1 MNLKKVVILSLSLVT
16 LLTNAVT
23 VEAKV
28 KPKTFPPIFHTFDKE
43 QFWTAYYTSK
53 DSKYYKIRSIYQEVD
68 YSSKFPFTA
77 LSCNDGDQTFKYYGR
92 KDTVKVTT
100 SKADK
105 YGYMNTTFTVKI
117 GNRVFNEYD
126 ETVSN
131 SVADIY
137 DVESRDNF
145 GYADIIVYHQA
156 FDRTTGINLMS
167 GTEDYT
173 DAKTGL
179 ELKNA
184 CVFKANGKKWA
195 VQATAEKR
203 EASEGYPAGSIVLN
217 VYHPKNYK
225 GTVFTQMMASDWFSA
240 SDPDRWGIDRKTII
254 LSLDYSKKFTMQG
267 NKLMVYGDFWH
278 YKDGW
283 KYMEW
288 WNLIGNTYYTASGK

>member
-1 MNLKKVVILSLSLVT
+1 MNLKKVVVLSLSLVT

-28 KPKTFPPIFHTFDKE
+28 KPKTFPPIFHTFDKTK
-43 QFWTAYYTSK
+43 FARGYDKISK
-53 DSKYYKIRSIYQEVD
+53 GRAILQEVD

-77 LSCNDGDQTFKYYGR
+77 LSCNDGDQTFKYYAR

-105 YGYMNTTFTVKI
+105 FGYMNTTFTVKI
-117 GNRVFNEYD
+117 GSRVFNEYD
-126 ETVSN
+126 KPVSN

-137 DVESRDNF
+137 DVESRDNSIF
-145 GYADIIVYHQA
+145 ADIIVYHQA

-203 EASEGYPAGSIVLN
+203 EPSEGYPAGSIVLN
-217 VYHPKNYK
+217 VYHPATYK
-225 GTVFTQMMASDWFSA
+225 GTVFTQMMASSSSKMLDGV
-240 SDPDRWGIDRKTII
+240 DRHLII
-254 LSLDYSKKFTMQG
+254 TSLDYSKKFTMQG

-283 KYMEW
+283 KYPEW

>member
-1 MNLKKVVILSLSLVT
+1 MNLKKIVILSLSLVT

-23 VEAKV
+23 VEAKT
-28 KPKTFPPIFHTFDKE
+28 KPKTFPPIFHTFDKTK
-43 QFWTAYYTSK
+43 FARGTGKYSK
-53 DSKYYKIRSIYQEVD
+53 VRAILQDVD

-77 LSCNDGDQTFKYYGR
+77 LNCADGDETSKYYAR

-100 SKADK
+100 SKPDK

-137 DVESRDNF
+137 NVESRDNF

-217 VYHPKNYK
+217 VYHLKNYK
-225 GTVFTQMMASDWFSA
+225 GTVFTQMMASA
-240 SDPDRWGIDRKTII
+240 SSRTASGVDRHSVIN
-254 LSLDYSKKFTMQG
+254 SLDYSKKFTMQG

>member
-16 LLTNAVT
+16 LLTNVVT

-28 KPKTFPPIFHTFDKE
+28 KPKTFPPIFHTFDKTK
-43 QFWTAYYTSK
+43 FARGYDKISK
-53 DSKYYKIRSIYQEVD
+53 GRAILQEVE

-77 LSCNDGDQTFKYYGR
+77 LSCNDGDQTFKYYAR

-105 YGYMNTTFTVKI
+105 FGYMNTTFTVKI

-145 GYADIIVYHQA
+145 GYADIVVYHQA

-203 EASEGYPAGSIVLN
+203 EASEGYPAGSIVFN
-217 VYHPKNYK
+217 VYHPATYK
-225 GTVFTQMMASDWFSA
+225 GTVFTQMMASSSSKMLDGV
-240 SDPDRWGIDRKTII
+240 DRHLII
-254 LSLDYSKKFTMQG
+254 ASLDYSKKFTMQG

-283 KYMEW
+283 KYPEW
-288 WNLIGNTYYTASGK
+288 WNLLGNTYYTASGK

>member
-16 LLTNAVT
+16 LLTNVVT

-28 KPKTFPPIFHTFDKE
+28 KPKTFPPIFHTFDKTK
-43 QFWTAYYTSK
+43 FARGYDKISK
-53 DSKYYKIRSIYQEVD
+53 GRAILQEVD

-77 LSCNDGDQTFKYYGR
+77 LSCNDGDQTFKYYAR

-137 DVESRDNF
+137 NVESRDNF

-225 GTVFTQMMASDWFSA
+225 GVVFTQMMASA
-240 SDPDRWGIDRKTII
+240 SSKMQDGVDRHSVIN
-254 LSLDYSKKFTMQG
+254 SLDYSKKFTMQG

-283 KYMEW
+283 NYPEW
-288 WNLIGNTYYTASGK
+288 WNLLGNTYYTASGK

>member
-1 MNLKKVVILSLSLVT
+1 MKLKKILVIALGVFT
-16 LLTNAVT
+16 LLSNTVT
-23 VEAKV
+23 VQA
-28 KPKTFPPIFHTFDKE
+28 KPKQKTYPPIFHTFDKTK
-43 QFWTAYYTSK
+43 FARGTGKYSK
-53 DSKYYKIRSIYQEVD
+53 VRTILQEVD

-77 LSCNDGDQTFKYYGR
+77 LNCADGDETSKYYAR
-92 KDTVKVTT
+92 KDTVKVST
-100 SKADK
+100 SKPDK

-126 ETVSN
+126 DTVSN
-131 SVADIY
+131 SIEDIY
-137 DVESRDNF
+137 NVESRDNF
-145 GYADIIVYHQA
+145 GYADILVFHQA

-173 DAKTGL
+173 DANTGL

-203 EASEGYPAGSIVLN
+203 EASAGYPAGSIVLN

-225 GTVFTQMMASDWFSA
+225 GTVFTQMMAADWFSS
-240 SDPDRWGIDRKTII
+240 SDPDKWGVDRKGVI

-267 NKLMVYGDFWH
+267 KKLMVYGDFWH
-278 YKDGW
+278 YKNGW
-283 KYMEW
+283 GYMEW

>member
-1 MNLKKVVILSLSLVT
+1 MKLKKILVIALGVFT
-16 LLTNAVT
+16 LLSNTVT
-23 VEAKV
+23 VEAKP
-28 KPKTFPPIFHTFDKE
+28 KPKTYPPIFHTFDKE
-43 QFWTAYYTSK
+43 QFARGTGKYSK
-53 DSKYYKIRSIYQEVD
+53 VRAILQEVD
-68 YSSKFPFTA
+68 YSSQFPFTA
-77 LSCNDGDQTFKYYGR
+77 LNCADGDETTKYYAR

-100 SKADK
+100 SKPDK

-184 CVFKANGKKWA
+184 CVFKVKGKKWA

-225 GTVFTQMMASDWFSA
+225 GTVFTQMMASA
-240 SDPDRWGIDRKTII
+240 SSRTANGVDRHSVIN
-254 LSLDYSKKFTMQG
+254 SLDYSKKFTMQG

-288 WNLIGNTYYTASGK
+288 WNLLGNTYYTASGK

>member
-16 LLTNAVT
+16 LLTNVVT
-23 VEAKV
+23 VEAKA
-28 KPKTFPPIFHTFDKE
+28 KPKTFPPIFHTFDKTK
-43 QFWTAYYTSK
+43 FARGYDKISK
-53 DSKYYKIRSIYQEVD
+53 GRAILQEVD

-77 LSCNDGDQTFKYYGR
+77 LSCNDGDQTFKYYAR

-100 SKADK
+100 SKPDK

-203 EASEGYPAGSIVLN
+203 EPSEGYPAGSIVLN
-217 VYHPKNYK
+217 VYHPATYK
-225 GTVFTQMMASDWFSA
+225 GTVFTQMMASA
-240 SDPDRWGIDRKTII
+240 SSRTASGVDRHSVIN
-254 LSLDYSKKFTMQG
+254 SLDYSKKFTMQG

>member
-1 MNLKKVVILSLSLVT
+1 
-16 LLTNAVT
+16 
-23 VEAKV
+23 
-28 KPKTFPPIFHTFDKE
+28 
-43 QFWTAYYTSK
+43 
-53 DSKYYKIRSIYQEVD
+53 
-68 YSSKFPFTA
+68 
-77 LSCNDGDQTFKYYGR
+77 
-92 KDTVKVTT
+92 
-100 SKADK
+100 
-105 YGYMNTTFTVKI
+105 
-117 GNRVFNEYD
+117 
-126 ETVSN
+126 
-131 SVADIY
+131 
-137 DVESRDNF
+137 
-145 GYADIIVYHQA
+145 
-156 FDRTTGINLMS
+156 MS

-203 EASEGYPAGSIVLN
+203 EPSEGYPAGSIVFN

-225 GTVFTQMMASDWFSA
+225 GTVFTQMMASSSSRTA
-240 SDPDRWGIDRKTII
+240 SGVDRHSVIA
-254 LSLDYSKKFTMQG
+254 SLDYSKKFTMQG

>member
-1 MNLKKVVILSLSLVT
+1 MNLKKIVILSLSLVT
-16 LLTNAVT
+16 LLTNVVT

-28 KPKTFPPIFHTFDKE
+28 KPKTFPPIFHTFDKTK
-43 QFWTAYYTSK
+43 FARGTGKYSK
-53 DSKYYKIRSIYQEVD
+53 VRAILQEVD
-68 YSSKFPFTA
+68 YSSQFPFTA
-77 LSCNDGDQTFKYYGR
+77 LNCADGDETTKYYAR

-105 YGYMNTTFTVKI
+105 FGYMNTTFTVKI

-203 EASEGYPAGSIVLN
+203 EPSEGYPAGSIVFN
-217 VYHPKNYK
+217 VYHPATYK
-225 GTVFTQMMASDWFSA
+225 GTVFTQMMASSSSRTA
-240 SDPDRWGIDRKTII
+240 SGVDRHSVIA
-254 LSLDYSKKFTMQG
+254 SLDYSKKFTMQG

>member
-68 YSSKFPFTA
+68 YSSKFPFPA
-77 LSCNDGDQTFKYYGR
+77 LSCNDGDQTFKYYAR

-100 SKADK
+100 SKPDK

-137 DVESRDNF
+137 DVESRDNSIF
-145 GYADIIVYHQA
+145 SDIIVYHQA

-225 GTVFTQMMASDWFSA
+225 GTVFTQMMAA
-240 SDPDRWGIDRKTII
+240 SSSKMLDGVDRHLII
-254 LSLDYSKKFTMQG
+254 ASLDYSKKFTMQG

-283 KYMEW
+283 KYPEW
-288 WNLIGNTYYTASGK
+288 WNLLGNTYYTASGK

>member
-28 KPKTFPPIFHTFDKE
+28 KPKAFPPIFHTFTKGQFRVGNIKDK
-43 QFWTAYYTSK
+43 TSK
-53 DSKYYKIRSIYQEVD
+53 NYGIHPIYQEID

-100 SKADK
+100 SKPDK

-225 GTVFTQMMASDWFSA
+225 GVVFTQMMAA
-240 SDPDRWGIDRKTII
+240 SSSKMLDGVDRHLII
-254 LSLDYSKKFTMQG
+254 ASLDYSKKFTMQG

-283 KYMEW
+283 KYPEW
-288 WNLIGNTYYTASGK
+288 WNLLGNTYYTASGK

>member
-1 MNLKKVVILSLSLVT
+1 MNLKKIVILSLSLVT

-28 KPKTFPPIFHTFDKE
+28 KPKTFPPIFHTFTKGQFDRGNIKDK
-43 QFWTAYYTSK
+43 T
-53 DSKYYKIRSIYQEVD
+53 SKYYGIHPIYHEID

-77 LSCNDGDQTFKYYGR
+77 LNCSDSDETSKYYAR

-100 SKADK
+100 SKPDK

-225 GTVFTQMMASDWFSA
+225 GTVFTQMMAA
-240 SDPDRWGIDRKTII
+240 SSSKMLDGVDRHLII
-254 LSLDYSKKFTMQG
+254 ASLDYSKKFTMQG

-283 KYMEW
+283 KYPEW
-288 WNLIGNTYYTASGK
+288 WNLLGNTYYTASGK

>member
-28 KPKTFPPIFHTFDKE
+28 KPKTFPPIFHTFDKTK
-43 QFWTAYYTSK
+43 FARGYDKISK
-53 DSKYYKIRSIYQEVD
+53 GRAILQEVD

-77 LSCNDGDQTFKYYGR
+77 LSCNDGDQTFKYYAR

-100 SKADK
+100 SKPDK

-137 DVESRDNF
+137 DVESRDNSIF
-145 GYADIIVYHQA
+145 SDIIVYHQA

-203 EASEGYPAGSIVLN
+203 EPSEGYPAGSIVFN
-217 VYHPKNYK
+217 VYHPATYK
-225 GTVFTQMMASDWFSA
+225 GTVFTQMMASSSSRTA
-240 SDPDRWGIDRKTII
+240 SGVDRHSVIA
-254 LSLDYSKKFTMQG
+254 SLDYSKKFTMQG

>member
-1 MNLKKVVILSLSLVT
+1 MNLKKIVILSLSLVT

-28 KPKTFPPIFHTFDKE
+28 KPKTFPPIFHTFDKTK
-43 QFWTAYYTSK
+43 FARGTGKYSK
-53 DSKYYKIRSIYQEVD
+53 VRAILQEVD
-68 YSSKFPFTA
+68 YSSQFPFTA
-77 LSCNDGDQTFKYYGR
+77 LNCADGDETTKYYAR

-100 SKADK
+100 SKPDK

-184 CVFKANGKKWA
+184 CVFKVKGKRWA

-225 GTVFTQMMASDWFSA
+225 GTVFTQMMASA
-240 SDPDRWGIDRKTII
+240 SSRTASGVDRHSVIN
-254 LSLDYSKKFTMQG
+254 SLDYSKKFTMQG

>member
-16 LLTNAVT
+16 LLTNVVT

-28 KPKTFPPIFHTFDKE
+28 KPKTFPPIFHTFDKTK
-43 QFWTAYYTSK
+43 FARGYDKISK
-53 DSKYYKIRSIYQEVD
+53 GRAILQEVE

-77 LSCNDGDQTFKYYGR
+77 LSCNDGDQTFKYYAR

-105 YGYMNTTFTVKI
+105 FGYMNTTFTVKI
-117 GNRVFNEYD
+117 GNRVFDEYD
-126 ETVSN
+126 KPVSN

-137 DVESRDNF
+137 DVESRDNSIF
-145 GYADIIVYHQA
+145 ADIIVYHQA

-217 VYHPKNYK
+217 VYHPATYK
-225 GTVFTQMMASDWFSA
+225 GTVFTQMMAA
-240 SDPDRWGIDRKTII
+240 SSSKMLDGVDRHSVIN
-254 LSLDYSKKFTMQG
+254 SLDYSKKFTMQG

-283 KYMEW
+283 KYPEW
-288 WNLIGNTYYTASGK
+288 WNLLGNTYYTASGK

>member
-23 VEAKV
+23 VEAKT

-43 QFWTAYYTSK
+43 QFARGTGKYSK
-53 DSKYYKIRSIYQEVD
+53 VRAILQEVD

-77 LSCNDGDQTFKYYGR
+77 LSCNDGDQTFKYYAR

-100 SKADK
+100 SKPDK

-117 GNRVFNEYD
+117 GNRVFDEYD

-217 VYHPKNYK
+217 VYHPKNSK
-225 GTVFTQMMASDWFSA
+225 GVVFTQMMAA
-240 SDPDRWGIDRKTII
+240 SSSKMLDGVDRHLII
-254 LSLDYSKKFTMQG
+254 ASLDYSKKFTMQG

-283 KYMEW
+283 KYPEW
-288 WNLIGNTYYTASGK
+288 WNLLGNTYYTASGK

>member
-1 MNLKKVVILSLSLVT
+1 MNLKKIVVLSLSLVT

-28 KPKTFPPIFHTFDKE
+28 KPKAFPPIFHTFDKTK
-43 QFWTAYYTSK
+43 FARGYDKISK
-53 DSKYYKIRSIYQEVD
+53 GRAILQEVD

-100 SKADK
+100 SKPDK

-117 GNRVFNEYD
+117 GNRVFDEYD
-126 ETVSN
+126 KPISN

-137 DVESRDNF
+137 DVESRDNSIF
-145 GYADIIVYHQA
+145 ADIIVYHQA

-203 EASEGYPAGSIVLN
+203 EPSEGYPAGSIVFN
-217 VYHPKNYK
+217 VYHPATYK
-225 GTVFTQMMASDWFSA
+225 GTVFTQMMASSSSRTA
-240 SDPDRWGIDRKTII
+240 SGVDRHSVIA
-254 LSLDYSKKFTMQG
+254 SLDYSKKFTMQG

>member
-1 MNLKKVVILSLSLVT
+1 MKLKKILVIALLIAIY
-16 LLTNAVT
+16 LTNIIS
-23 VEAKV
+23 VEAKT
-28 KPKTFPPIFHTFDKE
+28 KKKSHPPIFHTFDKE
-43 QFWTAYYTSK
+43 QFARGTGKYSK
-53 DSKYYKIRSIYQEVD
+53 VRAILQEVD
-68 YSSKFPFTA
+68 YSSQFPFTA
-77 LSCNDGDQTFKYYGR
+77 LNCADGDETTKYYAR

-105 YGYMNTTFTVKI
+105 FGYMNTTFTVKI
-117 GNRVFNEYD
+117 GNRVFDEYD
-126 ETVSN
+126 KPVSN

-137 DVESRDNF
+137 DVESRDNSIF
-145 GYADIIVYHQA
+145 ADIIVYHQA

-184 CVFKANGKKWA
+184 CVFKVKGKKWA

-217 VYHPKNYK
+217 VYHPATYK
-225 GTVFTQMMASDWFSA
+225 GTVFTQMMAA
-240 SDPDRWGIDRKTII
+240 SSSKMLDGVDRHSII
-254 LSLDYSKKFTMQG
+254 ASLDYSKKFTMQG

-283 KYMEW
+283 KYPEW
-288 WNLIGNTYYTASGK
+288 WNLLGNTYYTASGK

>member
-1 MNLKKVVILSLSLVT
+1 MNLKKIVILSLSLVT

-28 KPKTFPPIFHTFDKE
+28 KPKTFPPIFHTFDKTK
-43 QFWTAYYTSK
+43 FARGYDKISK
-53 DSKYYKIRSIYQEVD
+53 GRAILQEVD

-77 LSCNDGDQTFKYYGR
+77 LSCNDGDQTFKYYAR

-145 GYADIIVYHQA
+145 GYADIVVYHQA

-225 GTVFTQMMASDWFSA
+225 GTVFTQMMAA
-240 SDPDRWGIDRKTII
+240 SSSKMLDGVDRHSVIAN
-254 LSLDYSKKFTMQG
+254 LDYSKKFTMQG

-283 KYMEW
+283 KYPEW
-288 WNLIGNTYYTASGK
+288 WNLLGNTYYTASGK

>member
-28 KPKTFPPIFHTFDKE
+28 KPKTFPPIFHTFDKTK
-43 QFWTAYYTSK
+43 FARGYDKISK
-53 DSKYYKIRSIYQEVD
+53 GRAILQEVD

-77 LSCNDGDQTFKYYGR
+77 LSCNDGDQTFKYYAR

-105 YGYMNTTFTVKI
+105 FGYMNTTFTVKI
-117 GNRVFNEYD
+117 GNRVFDEYD
-126 ETVSN
+126 KPVSN

-225 GTVFTQMMASDWFSA
+225 GVVFTQMMASA
-240 SDPDRWGIDRKTII
+240 SSRTANGVDRHSVIN
-254 LSLDYSKKFTMQG
+254 SLDYSKKFTMQG

>member
-28 KPKTFPPIFHTFDKE
+28 KPKAFPPIFHTFTKGQFRVGNIKDK
-43 QFWTAYYTSK
+43 TSK
-53 DSKYYKIRSIYQEVD
+53 NYGIHPIYQEID

-77 LSCNDGDQTFKYYGR
+77 LSCNDGDQTFKYYAR

-100 SKADK
+100 SKPDK

-137 DVESRDNF
+137 NVESRDNF

-225 GTVFTQMMASDWFSA
+225 GVVFTQMMASA
-240 SDPDRWGIDRKTII
+240 SSRTANGVDRHSVIN
-254 LSLDYSKKFTMQG
+254 SLDYSKKFTMQG

>member
-16 LLTNAVT
+16 LLTNVVT

-100 SKADK
+100 SKPDK

-145 GYADIIVYHQA
+145 GYADIVVYHQA

-225 GTVFTQMMASDWFSA
+225 GVVFTQMMAA
-240 SDPDRWGIDRKTII
+240 SSSKMLDGVDRHLII
-254 LSLDYSKKFTMQG
+254 ASLDYSKKFTMQG

-283 KYMEW
+283 KYPEW
-288 WNLIGNTYYTASGK
+288 WNLLGNTYYTASGK

>member
-43 QFWTAYYTSK
+43 QFARGTGKYSK
-53 DSKYYKIRSIYQEVD
+53 VRAILQEVD
-68 YSSKFPFTA
+68 YSSQFPFTA
-77 LSCNDGDQTFKYYGR
+77 LNCADGDETTKYYAR

-137 DVESRDNF
+137 DVESRDNSIF
-145 GYADIIVYHQA
+145 ADIIVYHQA

-217 VYHPKNYK
+217 VYHPATYK
-225 GTVFTQMMASDWFSA
+225 GTVFTQMMASA
-240 SDPDRWGIDRKTII
+240 SSRTASGVDRHSVIN
-254 LSLDYSKKFTMQG
+254 SLDYSKKFTMQG

-288 WNLIGNTYYTASGK
+288 WNLIGNTYYTSSGK

>member
-28 KPKTFPPIFHTFDKE
+28 KPKTFPPIFHTFDKTK
-43 QFWTAYYTSK
+43 FARGTGKYSK
-53 DSKYYKIRSIYQEVD
+53 VRAILQEVD
-68 YSSKFPFTA
+68 YSSQFPFTA
-77 LSCNDGDQTFKYYGR
+77 LNCADGDETTKYYAR

-100 SKADK
+100 SKPDK

-145 GYADIIVYHQA
+145 GYVDIIVYHQA

-225 GTVFTQMMASDWFSA
+225 GTVFTQMMASA
-240 SDPDRWGIDRKTII
+240 SSRTASGVDRHAVIN
-254 LSLDYSKKFTMQG
+254 SLDYSKKFTMQG

>member
-16 LLTNAVT
+16 LLTNVVT
-23 VEAKV
+23 VEAKA
-28 KPKTFPPIFHTFDKE
+28 KPKTFPPIFHTFDKTK
-43 QFWTAYYTSK
+43 FARGYDKISK
-53 DSKYYKIRSIYQEVD
+53 GRAILQEVD

-77 LSCNDGDQTFKYYGR
+77 LSCNDGDQTFKYYAR

-100 SKADK
+100 SKPDK

-126 ETVSN
+126 ETLSN

-203 EASEGYPAGSIVLN
+203 EPSEGYPAGSIVLN
-217 VYHPKNYK
+217 VYHPATYK
-225 GTVFTQMMASDWFSA
+225 GTVFTQMMASA
-240 SDPDRWGIDRKTII
+240 SSRTASGVDRHSVIN
-254 LSLDYSKKFTMQG
+254 SLDYSKKFTMQG

>member
-28 KPKTFPPIFHTFDKE
+28 KPKTFPPIFHTFDKTK
-43 QFWTAYYTSK
+43 FARGYDKISK
-53 DSKYYKIRSIYQEVD
+53 GRAILQEVD

-100 SKADK
+100 SKPDK

-137 DVESRDNF
+137 DVESRDNSIF
-145 GYADIIVYHQA
+145 SDIIVYHQA

-225 GTVFTQMMASDWFSA
+225 GVVFTQMMAA
-240 SDPDRWGIDRKTII
+240 SSSKMLDGVDRHLII
-254 LSLDYSKKFTMQG
+254 ASLDYSKKFTMQG

-283 KYMEW
+283 KYPEW
-288 WNLIGNTYYTASGK
+288 WNLLGNTYYTASGK

>member
-16 LLTNAVT
+16 LLTNVVT

-28 KPKTFPPIFHTFDKE
+28 KPKTFPPIFHTFDKTK
-43 QFWTAYYTSK
+43 FARGHGKISK
-53 DSKYYKIRSIYQEVD
+53 VRAILQEVE

-77 LSCNDGDQTFKYYGR
+77 LSCNDGDQTFEYYAR

-105 YGYMNTTFTVKI
+105 FGYMNTTFTVKI
-117 GNRVFNEYD
+117 GNRVFDEYD
-126 ETVSN
+126 KPVSN

-137 DVESRDNF
+137 DVESRDNSIF
-145 GYADIIVYHQA
+145 ADIIVYHQA

-184 CVFKANGKKWA
+184 CVFKVKGKKWA

-225 GTVFTQMMASDWFSA
+225 GTVFTQMMAA
-240 SDPDRWGIDRKTII
+240 SSSKMLDGVDRHLII
-254 LSLDYSKKFTMQG
+254 ASLDYSKKFTMQG

-283 KYMEW
+283 KYPEW
-288 WNLIGNTYYTASGK
+288 WNLLGNTYYTASGK

>member
-28 KPKTFPPIFHTFDKE
+28 KPKTFPPIFHTFDKTK
-43 QFWTAYYTSK
+43 FARGYDKISK
-53 DSKYYKIRSIYQEVD
+53 GRAILQEVD
-68 YSSKFPFTA
+68 YSSQFPFTA

-145 GYADIIVYHQA
+145 GYADIVVYHQA

-225 GTVFTQMMASDWFSA
+225 GVVFTQMMASA
-240 SDPDRWGIDRKTII
+240 SSRTASGVDRHSVIN
-254 LSLDYSKKFTMQG
+254 SLDYSKKFTMQG

>member
-28 KPKTFPPIFHTFDKE
+28 KPKAFPHIFHTFDKTK
-43 QFWTAYYTSK
+43 FARGTGKYSK
-53 DSKYYKIRSIYQEVD
+53 VRAILQEVD
-68 YSSKFPFTA
+68 YSSQFPFTA
-77 LSCNDGDQTFKYYGR
+77 LNCADGDETTNYYAR

-126 ETVSN
+126 KPVSN

-137 DVESRDNF
+137 DVESRDNSIF
-145 GYADIIVYHQA
+145 ADIIVYHQA

-225 GTVFTQMMASDWFSA
+225 GVVFTQMMAA
-240 SDPDRWGIDRKTII
+240 SSSKMLEGVDRHLII
-254 LSLDYSKKFTMQG
+254 VSLDYSKKFTMQG

-283 KYMEW
+283 KYPEW
-288 WNLIGNTYYTASGK
+288 WNLLGNTYYTASGK

>member
-28 KPKTFPPIFHTFDKE
+28 KPKAFPPIFHTFDKTK
-43 QFWTAYYTSK
+43 FARGTGKYSK
-53 DSKYYKIRSIYQEVD
+53 VRAILQEVD
-68 YSSKFPFTA
+68 YSSQFPFTA
-77 LSCNDGDQTFKYYGR
+77 LNCADGDETTNYYAR

-126 ETVSN
+126 KPVSN

-137 DVESRDNF
+137 DVESRDNSIF
-145 GYADIIVYHQA
+145 ADIIVYHQA

-225 GTVFTQMMASDWFSA
+225 GVVFTQMMAA
-240 SDPDRWGIDRKTII
+240 SSSKMLEGVDRHLII
-254 LSLDYSKKFTMQG
+254 VSLDYSKKFTMQG

-283 KYMEW
+283 KYPEW
-288 WNLIGNTYYTASGK
+288 WNLLGNTYYTASGK

>member
-16 LLTNAVT
+16 LLTNVVT
-23 VEAKV
+23 VEAKA
-28 KPKTFPPIFHTFDKE
+28 KPKTFPPIFHTFDKTK
-43 QFWTAYYTSK
+43 FARGYDKISK
-53 DSKYYKIRSIYQEVD
+53 GRAILQEVD

-77 LSCNDGDQTFKYYGR
+77 LSCNDGDQTFKYYAR

-100 SKADK
+100 SKPDK

-117 GNRVFNEYD
+117 GNRVFDEYD

-184 CVFKANGKKWA
+184 CVFKTNGKKWA

-203 EASEGYPAGSIVLN
+203 EPSEGYPAGSIVLN

-225 GTVFTQMMASDWFSA
+225 GVVFTQMMASA
-240 SDPDRWGIDRKTII
+240 SSRTASGVDRHSVIN
-254 LSLDYSKKFTMQG
+254 SLDYSKKFTMQG

>member
-1 MNLKKVVILSLSLVT
+1 MNLKKVVILSLSLAT

-53 DSKYYKIRSIYQEVD
+53 DSKYYKMYSIYQEVD

-77 LSCNDGDQTFKYYGR
+77 LSCNDGDQTFKYYAR

-100 SKADK
+100 SKPDK

-117 GNRVFNEYD
+117 GNRVFKEYD

-217 VYHPKNYK
+217 VYHPRNYK
-225 GTVFTQMMASDWFSA
+225 GVVFTQMMASA
-240 SDPDRWGIDRKTII
+240 SSRTASGVDRHSVMN
-254 LSLDYSKKFTMQG
+254 SLDYSKKFTMQG

>member
-1 MNLKKVVILSLSLVT
+1 MNLKKIVILSLSLVT

-23 VEAKV
+23 VEAKT
-28 KPKTFPPIFHTFDKE
+28 KPKTFPPIFHTFDKTK
-43 QFWTAYYTSK
+43 FARGYDKISK
-53 DSKYYKIRSIYQEVD
+53 GRAILQEVD

-77 LSCNDGDQTFKYYGR
+77 LSCNDGDQTFKYYAR

-100 SKADK
+100 SKPDK

-137 DVESRDNF
+137 NVESRDNF

-217 VYHPKNYK
+217 VYHLKNYK
-225 GTVFTQMMASDWFSA
+225 GTVFTQMMASA
-240 SDPDRWGIDRKTII
+240 SSRTASGVDRHSVIN
-254 LSLDYSKKFTMQG
+254 SLDYSKKFTMQG

-288 WNLIGNTYYTASGK
+288 WNLIGNTYYTASSK

>member
-1 MNLKKVVILSLSLVT
+1 MNLKKIVILSLSLVA

-28 KPKTFPPIFHTFDKE
+28 KPKAFPPIFHTFDKTK
-43 QFWTAYYTSK
+43 FARGYNKISK
-53 DSKYYKIRSIYQEVD
+53 GRAILQEVD

-100 SKADK
+100 SKPDK

-126 ETVSN
+126 ETVFN

-137 DVESRDNF
+137 NVESRDNF
-145 GYADIIVYHQA
+145 GYLDIIVYHQA

-203 EASEGYPAGSIVLN
+203 EESEGYPAGSIVLN

-225 GTVFTQMMASDWFSA
+225 GTVFTQMMASA
-240 SDPDRWGIDRKTII
+240 SSRTANGVDRHSVIN
-254 LSLDYSKKFTMQG
+254 SLDYSKKFTMQG

>member
-1 MNLKKVVILSLSLVT
+1 MKLKKILVIALGVVT
-16 LLTNAVT
+16 LLSNTVT
-23 VEAKV
+23 VEAKP
-28 KPKTFPPIFHTFDKE
+28 KPKTYPPIFHTFNKSNFVIGYNRDK
-43 QFWTAYYTSK
+43 TSE
-53 DSKYYKIRSIYQEVD
+53 YYKRNLLTQDIE

-77 LSCNDGDQTFKYYGR
+77 LSCADGECALKYYAR

-100 SKADK
+100 SKPDK

-225 GTVFTQMMASDWFSA
+225 GTVFTQMMASA
-240 SDPDRWGIDRKTII
+240 SSRTASGVDRHSVIN
-254 LSLDYSKKFTMQG
+254 SLDYSKKFTMQG

>member
-1 MNLKKVVILSLSLVT
+1 MNLKKIVILSLSLVT

-23 VEAKV
+23 VEAKT
-28 KPKTFPPIFHTFDKE
+28 KPKTFPPIFHTFDKTK
-43 QFWTAYYTSK
+43 FARGYDKISK
-53 DSKYYKIRSIYQEVD
+53 GRAILQEVD

-105 YGYMNTTFTVKI
+105 YGYINTTFTVKI
-117 GNRVFNEYD
+117 GNRVFDEYD

-225 GTVFTQMMASDWFSA
+225 GVVFTQMMASA
-240 SDPDRWGIDRKTII
+240 SSRTANGVDRHSVIN
-254 LSLDYSKKFTMQG
+254 SLDYSKKFTMQG

>member
-28 KPKTFPPIFHTFDKE
+28 KPKTFPPIFHTFDKTK
-43 QFWTAYYTSK
+43 FARGTGKYSK
-53 DSKYYKIRSIYQEVD
+53 VRAILQEVD
-68 YSSKFPFTA
+68 YSSQFPFTA
-77 LSCNDGDQTFKYYGR
+77 LNCADGDETTKYYAR

-100 SKADK
+100 SKPDK

-145 GYADIIVYHQA
+145 GYADIVVYHQA

-167 GTEDYT
+167 GTED
-173 DAKTGL
+173 
-179 ELKNA
+179 
-184 CVFKANGKKWA
+184 
-195 VQATAEKR
+195 
-203 EASEGYPAGSIVLN
+203 
-217 VYHPKNYK
+217 
-225 GTVFTQMMASDWFSA
+225 
-240 SDPDRWGIDRKTII
+240 
-254 LSLDYSKKFTMQG
+254 
-267 NKLMVYGDFWH
+267 
-278 YKDGW
+278 
-283 KYMEW
+283 
-288 WNLIGNTYYTASGK
+288 

>member
-43 QFWTAYYTSK
+43 QFGRTYYTSK
-53 DSKYYKIRSIYQEVD
+53 SSKYYKMYSIYQEVD

-137 DVESRDNF
+137 DVESRDNSIF
-145 GYADIIVYHQA
+145 SDIIVYHQA

-217 VYHPKNYK
+217 VYHPATYK
-225 GTVFTQMMASDWFSA
+225 GTVFTQMMASSSSRTA
-240 SDPDRWGIDRKTII
+240 SGVDRHSVIA
-254 LSLDYSKKFTMQG
+254 SLDYSKKFTMQG

>member
-100 SKADK
+100 SKPDK

-145 GYADIIVYHQA
+145 GYADIVVYHQA

-217 VYHPKNYK
+217 VYHPATYK
-225 GTVFTQMMASDWFSA
+225 GTVFTQMMASSSSRTA
-240 SDPDRWGIDRKTII
+240 SGVDRHSVIA
-254 LSLDYSKKFTMQG
+254 SLDYSKKFTMQG